1 MAVRVIN
8 TTKDKFNMHKKNEN
22 CSFYF
27 NIKFANTKYE
37 LNDISYFE
45 NEVN

>member
-1 MAVRVIN
+1 MTVCVMN

-27 NIKFANTKYE
+27 NIKFKHG